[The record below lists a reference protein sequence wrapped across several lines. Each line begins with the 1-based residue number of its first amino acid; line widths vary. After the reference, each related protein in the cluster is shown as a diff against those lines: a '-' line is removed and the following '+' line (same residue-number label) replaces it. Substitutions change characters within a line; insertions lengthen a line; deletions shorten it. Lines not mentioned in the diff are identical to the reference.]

1 MVDETDAEMA
11 DIMAEGEEGSATGDN
26 ERTVIRHNLIAM
38 PNDVARCNE
47 NAKKNDRWK
56 SL

>member
-26 ERTVIRHNLIAM
+26 MREL
-38 PNDVARCNE
+38 
-47 NAKKNDRWK
+47 
-56 SL
+56 